1 MEEVKSITQTRT
13 LYERLGGETGVRSLA
28 EDILDKNLNNPRIGH
43 YFQCIDMTKL
53 KQLVFEF
60 FSNGIGGPH
69 TYTGRDM
76 IPAHTG
82 LNISERDFEI
92 ANEDTVDVLKEHG
105 AGEEEIRDVMAIL
118 NSLKDQVILK

>member
-1 MEEVKSITQTRT
+1 M
-13 LYERLGGETGVRSLA
+13 
-28 EDILDKNLNNPRIGH
+28 P
-43 YFQCIDMTKL
+43 KL
-53 KQLVFEF
+53 KQLGFEF

-69 TYTGRDM
+69 TYTGREM

-92 ANEDTVDVLKEHG
+92 ANVDSEQVLKEHG
-105 AGEEEIRDVMAIL
+105 AGGEEIRDVMAIH

>member
-1 MEEVKSITQTRT
+1 MKKEKSITQTRT

-28 EDILDKNLNNPRIGH
+28 EDVLEKNLNNPQIGH
-43 YFQCIDMTKL
+43 YFHCIDMAKL

-76 IPAHTG
+76 ISTHTG
-82 LNISERDFEI
+82 LNISEHDFEI
-92 ANEDTVDVLKEHG
+92 ANEDTVHVLKEHG

-118 NSLKDQVILK
+118 NSLKDQVILQ

>member
-1 MEEVKSITQTRT
+1 MEKEKSITQTRT

-60 FSNGIGGPH
+60 FSSGLGGPH

-76 IPAHTG
+76 IRTHTG
-82 LNISERDFEI
+82 LNISEHDFEM
-92 ANEDTVDVLKEHG
+92 ANEDTLHVLKEHG
-105 AGEEEIRDVMAIL
+105 TGEEEIHEVMAIL

>member
-1 MEEVKSITQTRT
+1 MDCVS
-13 LYERLGGETGVRSLA
+13 SNSF
-28 EDILDKNLNNPRIGH
+28 EDVHFNNPHVGH
-43 YFQCIDMTKL
+43 YFQCIDMTKP

-60 FSNGIGGPH
+60 FSYGLGGPH

-92 ANEDTVDVLKEHG
+92 ANEDSVHVIREHG
-105 AGEEEIRDVMAIL
+105 AGEEEIHDVMAIL
-118 NSLKDQVILK
+118 NSLKDQIILK